1 MRVLLLTTQPEDMD
15 GLRTQLAADKRIS
28 HVTSLSITT
37 LSTAGPPVDDVDLLI
52 LGDEF
57 EKYFELQRL
66 EQLSRS
72 HPQLLILLLARQ
84 DNADFLMRAVSA
96 GVREILRWPATTA
109 EINHA
114 VTQCLEKVVGLGHDR
129 NGQIIS
135 LISAKGGSGAT
146 FVAANLGFAS
156 SSQLGQRVLLIDL
169 DLQYGDLSFA
179 LGEKTRAAH
188 VGALAQDEVL
198 DREFLEASCTPLR
211 HNLSLLPAPVS
222 LMQSVQPEPSQVSKL
237 LALAAHTF
245 DLVLVDMPS
254 RIDLLSISTMLQSN
268 LILQVVAP
276 TVTDIRNQQRQ
287 SQYLHDAGVPL
298 AKTSVVL
305 NKMPSDLA
313 ATPFVNPFVE
323 EVTRQLADKVIGR
336 IPFDDETAL
345 LALGA
350 GESVVT
356 ISHGSAISQSV
367 LSLARQVCHV
377 TESSQTWRDRLKN
390 WLD

>member
-1 MRVLLLTTQPEDMD
+1 MRVLLLATPSVEVDA
-15 GLRTQLAADKRIS
+15 LRAQLATDKRIS
-28 HVTSLSITT
+28 HVANLEFTT
-37 LSTAGPPVDDVDLLI
+37 LSTANPPVDDVDLLI
-52 LGDEF
+52 LDDAF
-57 EKYFELQRL
+57 EKYFDLQRL

-72 HPQLLILLLARQ
+72 HPQLLILLLARAE
-84 DNADFLMRAVSA
+84 NADFLVRAVSA
-96 GVREILRWPATTA
+96 GVREILRWPATAA

-135 LISAKGGSGAT
+135 LTSAKGGSGAT
-146 FVAANLGFAS
+146 FVTANLGFAC

-179 LGEKTRAAH
+179 LGEKIRAAH
-188 VGALAQDEVL
+188 VGALTQDEEL

-222 LMQSVQPEPSQVSKL
+222 VLQSDQPEPSRMSRL

-245 DLVLVDMPS
+245 DLVLVDIPS
-254 RIDLLSISTMLQSN
+254 RIDALSISTMLQSN
-268 LILQVVAP
+268 RILQVVAP

-287 SQYLHDAGVPL
+287 SQYLHAAGIPL
-298 AKTSVVL
+298 AKASVVL
-305 NKMPSDLA
+305 NKIPNDVGSNS
-313 ATPFVNPFVE
+313 PVNPFVE
-323 EVTRQLADKVIGR
+323 EVTQQLSDKVIGR
-336 IPFDDETAL
+336 IPRDDESAS

-356 ISHGSAISQSV
+356 VSHSSEISEGV
-367 LSLARQVCHV
+367 MSLARQICHV
-377 TESSQTWRDRLKN
+377 TESSHNWRDRLKK

>member
-1 MRVLLLTTQPEDMD
+1 MRVLLLATQPEDLD
-15 GLRTQLAADKRIS
+15 ALLAQLAADKRVS
-28 HVTSLSITT
+28 HVASISITT
-37 LSTAGPPVDDVDLLI
+37 LSSAGPPVDDVDLLI

-57 EKYFELQRL
+57 EKHFDLQRL

-72 HPQLLILLLARQ
+72 HPQLLILLLVRQ
-84 DNADFLMRAVSA
+84 ENTDFLVRAVSA

-114 VTQCLEKVVGLGHDR
+114 VTQCLEKVVGLGNDR

-146 FVAANLGFAS
+146 FVTANLGFACS
-156 SSQLGQRVLLIDL
+156 SELAQRVLLIDL

-179 LGEKTRAAH
+179 LGEKARAAH
-188 VGALAQDEVL
+188 VGVLAQDEEL

-222 LMQSVQPEPSQVSKL
+222 MMQSEHPAPLQMSKL

-245 DLVLVDMPS
+245 DLVLIDIPS
-254 RIDLLSISTMLQSN
+254 RIDSLSISTMLQSN
-268 LILQVVAP
+268 RILQIVAP

-287 SQYLHDAGVPL
+287 SQYLHAAGVPL
-298 AKTSVVL
+298 AKASVVL
-305 NKMPSDLA
+305 NKMPNEA
-313 ATPFVNPFVE
+313 GATPFVNPFSE
-323 EVTRQLADKVIGR
+323 EVTRQLSEKIVGR
-336 IPFDDETAL
+336 ISYDDETAL

-356 ISHGSAISQSV
+356 VARGSAISQNT
-367 LSLARQVCHV
+367 LSLARQLCHV
-377 TESSQTWRDRLKN
+377 AEAPRTWRDRIKN

>member
-1 MRVLLLTTQPEDMD
+1 MRVLLLATPSVEVDA
-15 GLRTQLAADKRIS
+15 LRAQLGTDKRIS
-28 HVTSLSITT
+28 HVANLEFTT
-37 LSTAGPPVDDVDLLI
+37 LSTGNPPVEDVDLLI
-52 LGDEF
+52 LDDAF
-57 EKYFELQRL
+57 EKYFDLQRL

-72 HPQLLILLLARQ
+72 HPQLLILLLARAE
-84 DNADFLMRAVSA
+84 NADFLVRAVSA
-96 GVREILRWPATTA
+96 GVREILRWPATAA

-135 LISAKGGSGAT
+135 LTSAKGGSGAT
-146 FVAANLGFAS
+146 FVTANLGFAC

-179 LGEKTRAAH
+179 LGEKIRAAH
-188 VGALAQDEVL
+188 VGALTQDEEL

-211 HNLSLLPAPVS
+211 HKLSLLPAPVS
-222 LMQSVQPEPSQVSKL
+222 VLQSDQPEPSRMSRL

-245 DLVLVDMPS
+245 DLVLVDIPS
-254 RIDLLSISTMLQSN
+254 RIDALSISTMLQSN
-268 LILQVVAP
+268 RILQVVAP

-287 SQYLHDAGVPL
+287 SQYLHAAGIPL
-298 AKTSVVL
+298 AKASVVL
-305 NKMPSDLA
+305 NKIPNDVGSNSPA
-313 ATPFVNPFVE
+313 NPFVE
-323 EVTRQLADKVIGR
+323 EVTQQLSDKVIGR
-336 IPFDDETAL
+336 IPRDDETAS

-356 ISHGSAISQSV
+356 VSHSSEISEGV
-367 LSLARQVCHV
+367 MSLARQICHV
-377 TESSQTWRDRLKN
+377 TESSQNWRARLKK